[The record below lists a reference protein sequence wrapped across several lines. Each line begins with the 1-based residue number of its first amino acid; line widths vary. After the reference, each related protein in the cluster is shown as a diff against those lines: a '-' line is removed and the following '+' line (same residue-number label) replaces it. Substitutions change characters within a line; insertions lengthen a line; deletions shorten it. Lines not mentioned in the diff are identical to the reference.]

1 MVNIKARYLAVF
13 VLLITVSHILIS
25 CKLPESK
32 GKDQISLSKMIK
44 QQTIQAMAEKFG
56 DSAAERIE
64 IGVQQVADRWK
75 AADGTEQEF
84 QAFCSENFSTD
95 QTELD
100 AIFERFQKN
109 LESLYGNLN
118 RISRDF
124 KWALDVDCG
133 KVFPIDYLWA
143 NYSPSA
149 HTSDDLFNTKLAFVA
164 LLNFPIE
171 NLEQKNSQGVDWSR
185 RKWAEV
191 RLVEEFMTRVP
202 AEVSQKR
209 SETYTMADDYIN
221 NYNIFMNHLLD
232 ENGNRLF
239 PPGLKLISHWG
250 LRDELKAQYALTDG
264 LERQR
269 IIQKVMERIVLQEI
283 PAVTINS
290 DTYDW
295 NPYSNKV
302 FEANSQNEVN
312 AQSEANQRYQ
322 HIWNIYQVERLV
334 DPYHPHAPTLIDRK
348 FQINR
353 EMSESEVENLLKSV
367 TSAPVLKEIAKMI
380 EQRLGRPLEPFDIW
394 YNGFKPRARYT
405 EEELDTKVRKLYPTV
420 SDFQKDLPYIL
431 RKIGFSP
438 DKSETLASFIAVD
451 PSRGAG
457 HAMGAATREDK
468 AHLRTRIPEDG
479 MRYKGFNIA
488 IHELGHNV
496 EQVFSLNGIDYYTLN
511 GVPNTAFTEAFAF
524 VFQSR
529 DLQVLG
535 LEIKDQEA
543 EDLEALNTFW
553 MTYEISGVALTDM
566 YIWRWMYQHPDANAV
581 ELRTAMIEIA
591 KKVWN
596 DYYAPIL
603 GMKDQIL
610 LAIYSHI
617 VDGAMYTPDYP
628 LGHIISF
635 QIEEFLKSHSLA
647 PEMERMCKL
656 GRLSPQIWM
665 QQAVGQKVSTK
676 PLIEA
681 AEKAVKNIKQ

>member
-1 MVNIKARYLAVF
+1 MTISRIGQLTIF
-13 VLLITVSHILIS
+13 ILLLTLTIIINS
-25 CKLPESK
+25 CQSPDSK
-32 GKDQISLSKMIK
+32 GNSQMGVDETTKQETSKSLV
-44 QQTIQAMAEKFG
+44 EKFG
-56 DSAAERIE
+56 DSAKSRIE
-64 IGVQQVADRWK
+64 IGVQQVAERWTVS
-75 AADGTEQEF
+75 DGTGQDF
-84 QAFCSENFSTD
+84 QVFCTENFTAD

-100 AIFERFQKN
+100 AIFDRFQKN

-118 RISRDF
+118 RVSRDF
-124 KWALDVDCG
+124 KWALDVERG
-133 KVFPIDYLWA
+133 KVFPVDYLWA

-149 HTSDDLFNTKLAFVA
+149 HTSDDLFKTKLALVA
-164 LLNFPIE
+164 LLNFPLE
-171 NLEQKNSQGVDWSR
+171 NLEQKNSQGADWSR

-202 AEVSQKR
+202 AEISQKR

-221 NYNIFMNHLLD
+221 NYNIYMNNLLD
-232 ENGNRLF
+232 EKGSRLF

-250 LRDELKAQYALTDG
+250 LRDELKAHYANNDG

-269 IIQKVMERIVLQEI
+269 IIQKVMERIILQEI
-283 PAVTINS
+283 PASVINS
-290 DTYDW
+290 EKYDW

-302 FEANSQNEVN
+302 FEFSTQNEITV
-312 AQSEANQRYQ
+312 QPEANQRYQ

-334 DPYHPHAPTLIDRK
+334 DPYYPQTPTLIDRK
-348 FQINR
+348 FQISR
-353 EMSESEVENLLKSV
+353 EMAEAEVEELLKSV
-367 TSAPVLKEIAKMI
+367 TSAPVLKDIARII
-380 EQRLGRPLEPFDIW
+380 EKRLGRPLEPFDIW
-394 YNGFKPRARYT
+394 YNGFKPRSRYT
-405 EEELDTKVRKLYPTV
+405 EEDLDVKVGKMYPTV
-420 SDFQKDLPYIL
+420 EDFQRDLPYIL
-431 RKIGFSP
+431 RKIGYSP
-438 DKSETLASFIAVD
+438 DKSEFLAAHIAVD

-457 HAMGAATREDK
+457 HAMGAAMRDDK

-496 EQVFSLNGIDYYTLN
+496 EQVFSLNGIDHYTLN

-535 LEIKDQEA
+535 LESKSQEA
-543 EDLEALNTFW
+543 ETLEALNTMW
-553 MTYEISGVALTDM
+553 MTFEISGVALTDM
-566 YIWRWMYQHPDANAV
+566 YIWRWMYEHPTATAG
-581 ELRTAMIEIA
+581 ELRSAMIETA

-610 LAIYSHI
+610 PAIYSHI

-635 QIEEFLKSHSLA
+635 QIEEFLKSHTLA

-665 QQAVGQKVSTK
+665 QQAVGQKISTR

-681 AEKAVKNIKQ
+681 AEKAVKNMQ